1 MNMDPNF
8 EVWSGNTN
16 DRQFFNGQGQTPL
29 QFLSNSPQGLTPQ
42 GLTPQGLTPQGL
54 TPEQLQ
60 QHQLQQHQQQQQ
72 LNLHNLQQQ
81 FPNAPSQQNGEQQ
94 TPSFSGFGA
103 HHDSFSIDPTFN
115 TSPGSFNFVQQQQ
128 QQQQYQQQRN
138 PSASFIGNIGNNS
151 TQQQF
156 LQVHQQ
162 QLLQND
168 GSNNFQ
174 PPQENDFS
182 GLATTVTSSIDN
194 NFMNTDGS
202 NNDPNNNNN
211 KTTNGPGSSTTD
223 LSNITPLSVENLQ
236 AHHNSEDCD
245 LIKKQIDSFTS
256 SIQNVD
262 SNDNNGITVN
272 TSTNTNT
279 NTNNNNNKN
288 NSNGN
293 FAISPSGSSLGSSKK
308 ASEDLMLIDNKN
320 IKSENSIDGNTNN
333 SNNLG
338 DDLEDQPQISEEELY
353 QRRKAQNRAAQRAFR
368 ERKEGKLKELAQKLT
383 CAETER
389 EKLLRQLESLKKEN
403 MLLGMENVLLQKN
416 GNGVVSND
424 VIMGDDQNNG
434 GSSNGN
440 LKDLSPNARSRE
452 LTELS
457 TKLNSI
463 HDIRNLHDPIVKDN
477 KFQFPKTRA
486 EFITSIIED
495 PEHHGFTKEPSSLL
509 SGVGSEVLNTKKN
522 YSVNDKGEQVMTVS
536 MLWDY
541 LNEINSID
549 EDVDVDIVEV
559 MNKLRG
565 NEVCHGFGPAYLV
578 ELVNGVIREC
588 LS

>member
-1 MNMDPNF
+1 MNIDPNF

-16 DRQFFNGQGQTPL
+16 DRQFFNGHGQGQTPL
-29 QFLSNSPQGLTPQ
+29 QFLANSPQGLTPQ

-60 QHQLQQHQQQQQ
+60 HQNQQK

-81 FPNAPSQQNGEQQ
+81 FPGVPPQQNGEQQ
-94 TPSFSGFGA
+94 TPFVGFGL
-103 HHDSFSIDPTFN
+103 HHDSFSIDPAFN
-115 TSPGSFNFVQQQQ
+115 TSPDSFNYVQQQQQ

-138 PSASFIGNIGNNS
+138 VPANFIGHIDNNA

-156 LQVHQQ
+156 SQVHQQ

-174 PPQENDFS
+174 PPQEDDFS
-182 GLATTVTSSIDN
+182 GLANTVASSV
-194 NFMNTDGS
+194 
-202 NNDPNNNNN
+202 NNNN
-211 KTTNGPGSSTTD
+211 KKTICPGSSTTD

-236 AHHNSEDCD
+236 AHHNLEDCD
-245 LIKKQIDSFTS
+245 LMKKQIDSFTS
-256 SIQNVD
+256 SNQNVE
-262 SNDNNGITVN
+262 STIINDNNGSNIN
-272 TSTNTNT
+272 TNINTNT
-279 NTNNNNNKN
+279 NTNNLNNNKGN
-288 NSNGN
+288 NTSNGD
-293 FAISPSGSSLGSSKK
+293 FALSPSGSSLGSSKNTTTNK
-308 ASEDLMLIDNKN
+308 TSEDLMLVDNKII
-320 IKSENSIDGNTNN
+320 IKNENSIDNNGNNH
-333 SNNLG
+333 SFG
-338 DDLEDQPQISEEELY
+338 DDLDDQPQISEEELY

-416 GNGVVSND
+416 GNAVVSVNSNND
-424 VIMGDDQNNG
+424 VIMGDTGGDQKNIGSLNNEL
-434 GSSNGN
+434 N
-440 LKDLSPNARSRE
+440 DLSPNARSRE

-457 TKLNSI
+457 SKLNSI

-486 EFITSIIED
+486 EFITSIIET
-495 PEHHGFTKEPSSLL
+495 PENHGFTKEPSSLL
-509 SGVGSEVLNTKKN
+509 TGAGSKILNTKKN
-522 YSVNDKGEQVMTVS
+522 YSVNEKGEQVMTVS

-549 EDVDVDIVEV
+549 EDVDVDIIEV

-565 NEVCHGFGPAYLV
+565 NEVCHGFGPAYPV
-578 ELVNGVIREC
+578 ELVNGIIREC
-588 LS
+588 LN